1 MLAVRRARR
10 IASQRR
16 APLSNLRLYRVYSS
30 FYFFYYCALG
40 ILAPYFPLY
49 LASLGID
56 PARVAI
62 LLALGPV
69 SRLLFPALWGLWAD
83 RVGHRRQIVLI
94 SLLGS
99 SAVFA
104 LLLRADRFASVASVL
119 FAYGFLV
126 APAVPLVDGMVQ
138 EESDGRRL
146 SYGPVRLWGSFGFI
160 GSTLA
165 FGVLL
170 DRIPPYGVLPG
181 ILIASI
187 AAFLSATRIPD
198 GSASPPHPRRSLR
211 REVKR
216 PEVLRF
222 LLATTMM
229 QASHGAYYAYFSLHL
244 DRHGFTRAAIGV
256 YWTLAVAA
264 EIVLMLFS
272 ARLLRMKG
280 PDFWIPLSLGVAAL
294 RWLLLL
300 AGVDPVLL
308 ALGQT
313 LHAFSFGLFH
323 VCAVDAAY
331 RLFPPAL
338 RSSGQSL
345 YNALTYGLGNLLGF
359 LGCGALVGTLG
370 LQGLFAVSSAM
381 AAIGLLISLGMPRL
395 GPAAGR

>member
-1 MLAVRRARR
+1 
-10 IASQRR
+10 
-16 APLSNLRLYRVYSS
+16 
-30 FYFFYYCALG
+30 
-40 ILAPYFPLY
+40 
-49 LASLGID
+49 
-56 PARVAI
+56 
-62 LLALGPV
+62 
-69 SRLLFPALWGLWAD
+69 
-83 RVGHRRQIVLI
+83 
-94 SLLGS
+94 
-99 SAVFA
+99 
-104 LLLRADRFASVASVL
+104 
-119 FAYGFLV
+119 
-126 APAVPLVDGMVQ
+126 
-138 EESDGRRL
+138 
-146 SYGPVRLWGSFGFI
+146 
-160 GSTLA
+160 
-165 FGVLL
+165 
-170 DRIPPYGVLPG
+170 
-181 ILIASI
+181 
-187 AAFLSATRIPD
+187 
-198 GSASPPHPRRSLR
+198 
-211 REVKR
+211 
-216 PEVLRF
+216 
-222 LLATTMM
+222 
-229 QASHGAYYAYFSLHL
+229 
-244 DRHGFTRAAIGV
+244 
-256 YWTLAVAA
+256 VAA